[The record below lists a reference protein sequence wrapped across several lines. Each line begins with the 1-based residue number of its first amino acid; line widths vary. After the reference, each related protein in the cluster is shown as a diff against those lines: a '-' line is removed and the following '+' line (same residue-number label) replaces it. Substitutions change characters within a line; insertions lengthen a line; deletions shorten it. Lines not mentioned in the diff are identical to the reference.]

1 MDFVTARNLI
11 IESSMMSRLVL
22 WYFLRLQITMNI
34 MDGKVRALQFFR
46 FYTSFL
52 RCLHL
57 VLSDPKG
64 ALSGHVS
71 IKEILILSS

>member
-11 IESSMMSRLVL
+11 IESSMMS
-22 WYFLRLQITMNI
+22 
-34 MDGKVRALQFFR
+34 R

-64 ALSGHVS
+64 ALSGHGLWPICKCFS
-71 IKEILILSS
+71 YMA

>member
-34 MDGKVRALQFFR
+34 MDGKARALQFFR

-57 VLSDPKG
+57 VLSDPKE